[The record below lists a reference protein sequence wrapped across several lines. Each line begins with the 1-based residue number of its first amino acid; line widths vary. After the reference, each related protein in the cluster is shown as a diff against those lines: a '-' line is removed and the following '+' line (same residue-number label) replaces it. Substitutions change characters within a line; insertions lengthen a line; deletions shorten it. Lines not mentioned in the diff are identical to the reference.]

1 MTAIRWEQLTINMSD
16 GEGASVPAPF
26 SGVHDRMN
34 YACRLTLSLLRG
46 SRNNSRHRTAGGNM
60 AQHMTELASSAG
72 FLRNV
77 FSGEAPT
84 TPDDFKPRLLT
95 T

>member
-1 MTAIRWEQLTINMSD
+1 
-16 GEGASVPAPF
+16 
-26 SGVHDRMN
+26 
-34 YACRLTLSLLRG
+34 
-46 SRNNSRHRTAGGNM
+46 M